1 MYLEISLAFLS
12 AAVFLIA
19 VVTVPLLFQIQKIA
33 RGLVI
38 TQDILQK
45 SLPGL
50 LQNLEEAIA
59 NINKTAVTVNHQIEG
74 ISLAVERIHGVFRV
88 IMELQNVL
96 RFGLRLPVFN
106 FLRTAGAV
114 ARGIRVFLS
123 VYSSDRR

>member
-1 MYLEISLAFLS
+1 MYLEISLVFLS

-50 LQNLEEAIA
+50 LQNLEEVIA
-59 NINKTAVTVNHQIEG
+59 NINKTAVTVNYQIEG
-74 ISLAVERIHGVFRV
+74 ISLAVEKVHATFSL
-88 IMELQNVL
+88 IMELQNIL
-96 RFGLRLPVFN
+96 RLGLRLPIFN
-106 FLRTAGAV
+106 FLRTVGAV
-114 ARGIRVFLS
+114 AKGVRVFLN
-123 VYSSDRR
+123 VYSSGRQ